1 MFADKCWSCRKSL
14 ASGQNA
20 LAPVPWKTF
29 SNQCWVEFI
38 VKRFDLNLS
47 TQPFPA
53 YRLVNLA
60 LFLIFALLLAVS
72 VWQAYGFFQFSAM
85 ARDIRD
91 SERSI
96 RAEAESLG
104 SHVAALRS
112 TLDQPEASAK
122 LSEIGFLN
130 GLIARKDLSWTR
142 LFANLEEMVPDSV
155 HLVSL
160 SPDISPNGMVTL
172 HLDVVGRS
180 IADVSRFI
188 EALEKSP
195 EFEKVIVSVEQKE
208 ANTATDVNIS
218 LTADYFPKRETH

>member
-1 MFADKCWSCRKSL
+1 
-14 ASGQNA
+14 
-20 LAPVPWKTF
+20 
-29 SNQCWVEFI
+29 

-53 YRLVNLA
+53 YRLVNVA
-60 LFLIFALLLAVS
+60 LFVVFVLLLVVS
-72 VWQAYGFFQFSAM
+72 VWQAYGFVQFSAM

-91 SERSI
+91 NERNI

-104 SHVAALRS
+104 SHVASLNS
-112 TLDQPEASAK
+112 TLDRPEASAK

-142 LFANLEEMVPDSV
+142 LFANLEEMVPDNV
-155 HLVSL
+155 HLVGL
-160 SPDISPNGMVTL
+160 KPDITQNGAVTL

-195 EFEKVIVSVEQKE
+195 EFENVVVSVEQKE
-208 ANTATDVNIS
+208 PNAATDVNIA
-218 LTADYFPKRETH
+218 LTANYFPHRETR